1 VKRLNLSEEAPE
13 VPASEAWE
21 WALIVE
27 NLQVRRIAVHEVFR
41 RKADKRPITPT
52 YATQLEILSADATQE
67 FRARITEALSAQAK
81 SVQMD
86 IIAYGADSHL
96 ADAEALLAAD
106 DTEFLHI
113 SQACADRLTRAQLQ
127 PGLPGGM
134 LIVLDGTVGAHDAPF
149 VCVIKAEMQS
159 GFRRQ
164 PDGGSIV
171 TQLLKDIF
179 LTKATRLYK
188 VGFMVRESV
197 SEKRPEGWTA
207 LVFDHNITQSHRE
220 AAAQYFY
227 EGFLGCVF
235 KGDGAY
241 ETARFFD
248 LTREFV
254 ARSSLPVEEKRDVND
269 ALYTYIKTEKS
280 PTFTSDE
287 FAEKYLPKDM
297 QDPFRN
303 FLEAKHFPRRAV
315 MRDTARLGAK
325 LRRRRFKF
333 GAAAEFFASPDALSQ
348 KKVEITSGPAQE
360 FGGEGDEAWTRI
372 IVHQE
377 VTEER

>member
-1 VKRLNLSEEAPE
+1 M
-13 VPASEAWE
+13 
-21 WALIVE
+21 IIE
-27 NLQVRRIAVHEVFR
+27 NLQVRRVAVHEVFK
-41 RKADKRPITPT
+41 RKSDKRPITPA
-52 YATQLEILSADATQE
+52 YASQLEILSAEATQE

-86 IIAYGADSHL
+86 IIAYGTNSHL

-106 DTEFLHI
+106 DTKFLHL
-113 SQACADRLTRAQLQ
+113 SQACADRLTQAQLQ
-127 PGLPGGM
+127 PGIPGGM
-134 LIVLDGTVGAHDAPF
+134 LIVFDGTVGAHDAPF
-149 VCVIKAEMQS
+149 LGVIKAEMQS

-164 PDGGSIV
+164 QDGRSII

-188 VGFMVRESV
+188 VGLMVRENLSA
-197 SEKRPEGWTA
+197 KRPEGWTA
-207 LVFDHNITQSHRE
+207 LVFDNNITQSHRE
-220 AAAQYFY
+220 AAAQYFF
-227 EGFLGCVF
+227 EGFLGCTF

-254 ARSSLPVEEKRDVND
+254 ARSSLPAEHKRDVND

-287 FAEKYLPKDM
+287 FADKYLPTPM

-303 FLEAKHFPRRAV
+303 FLEAKHFPKRAV
-315 MRDTARLGAK
+315 VRDTARLGAK

-333 GAAAEFFASPDALSQ
+333 GNAAEFFASPEALSQ
-348 KKVEITSGPAQE
+348 KKVEIETGPAQQ
-360 FGGEGDEAWTRI
+360 FGGEGDETWTRI
-372 IVHQE
+372 IVHQS